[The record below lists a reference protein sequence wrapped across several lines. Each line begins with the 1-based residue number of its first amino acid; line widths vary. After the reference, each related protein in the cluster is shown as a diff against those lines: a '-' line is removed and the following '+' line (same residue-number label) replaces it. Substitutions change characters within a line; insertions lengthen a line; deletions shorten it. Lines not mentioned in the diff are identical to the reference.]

1 VPALQMIL
9 GADGKL
15 ADESQAGEFLRFTAS
30 RGVPLSDL
38 WLGEADGRLLWATL
52 PIVSPGRTMLLLG
65 ASARWAKSRP
75 DAVSMVIESV
85 CRDFAQRDVQLAQVL
100 IDPADQPTID
110 AYVAGGFA
118 RMAELLYLQR
128 HIRRAHAPPPLPAP
142 FAVHPYS
149 DEAHAAF
156 AAAIAVS
163 YEDSLDCPP
172 LNGVR
177 SVEDIIAGHK
187 SAGEFDPNDW
197 FVVTHGD
204 QAVAVLLLSRTIHG
218 EGMELVYLGLSPQV
232 RGFGIGDHLVRMAF
246 ARVLERKLSRLTL
259 AVDSQ
264 NAPALRLYH
273 RHGMQRV
280 ASKIAMMREL
290 IVS

>member
-1 VPALQMIL
+1 MP
-9 GADGKL
+9 
-15 ADESQAGEFLRFTAS
+15 T
-30 RGVPLSDL
+30 
-38 WLGEADGRLLWATL
+38 
-52 PIVSPGRTMLLLG
+52 
-65 ASARWAKSRP
+65 
-75 DAVSMVIESV
+75 VIERV
-85 CRDFAQRDVQLAQVL
+85 CQHFAQHDVQLGQVL
-100 IDPADQPTID
+100 IDPADQATID
-110 AYVAGGFA
+110 AYLAGGFA

-128 HIRRAHAPPPLPAP
+128 HIRRAHTPPTLAAP

-149 DEAHAAF
+149 DEAHGAF
-156 AAAIAVS
+156 AAAIAAS

-232 RGFGIGDHLVRMAF
+232 RGFGIGDFLMRLAF
-246 ARVLERKLSRLTL
+246 ARVLERKLGRLTL

-280 ASKIAMMREL
+280 ASKVAMMREL
-290 IVS
+290 IAR